1 MPPRETGGMGPE
13 IIGGKGGFQL
23 PPLPKRLTG
32 IIAIVA
38 ILLLLTFGILNTCF
52 EYVRPN
58 EFGIKEAKV
67 GPNRGIQEKVYPPG
81 LAFVLPFGLERIHHF
96 PRNIQVLEL
105 TDFPTRQTTRDRFR
119 PTFFSDKAAKIQT
132 SDGFYVDVDVT
143 ILYRIVDPYKLIN
156 SVGPGLLYHD
166 NGILPKA
173 EPILKQA
180 FGELATEDFY
190 NSPLRV
196 EKAEMARD
204 LLDAELAPKGFK
216 IDHVLVRYFRY
227 SDEIQRNIE
236 LKKLQDQLVFKN
248 QAEGRAAKEEAS
260 LKRVTQEGEMQVRIT
275 LEGGNAYKVKKD
287 AERELYVRK
296 KKAQADLL
304 VQLAEAKRTELK
316 NTAMQVVGADK
327 MVALR
332 MADVLKGLDCII
344 VPAGGETGL
353 NPLDLDQLLT
363 LFGVPMADAKAAP
376 QGPSKLATELLSSIP
391 VPPPLPPPPPPP
403 ALPPPAEPALESPA
417 EVIAPNLTPA
427 QPAAP
432 QPGEEVAQ

>member
-1 MPPRETGGMGPE
+1 MPPRETGGIGPQ
-13 IIGGKGGFQL
+13 IVGGKGGPQL
-23 PPLPKRLTG
+23 PQLPKRLTAVVVTVALVVLLG
-32 IIAIVA
+32 LGAI
-38 ILLLLTFGILNTCF
+38 NTCF
-52 EYVRPN
+52 QYVRPN
-58 EFGIKEAKV
+58 EFGIKEVKV
-67 GPNRGIQEKVYPPG
+67 GLNTGIQEEVYSAG
-81 LAFVLPFGLERIHHF
+81 LAFVLPFGLERIHRF

-105 TDFPTRQTTRDRFR
+105 TDYPTRSVSYDRLR
-119 PTFFSDKAAKIQT
+119 PARFVDKAAKIQT

-143 ILYRIVDPYKLIN
+143 VLYRIVDPYKLIT

-196 EKAEMARD
+196 AKAQMARD
-204 LLDAELAPKGFK
+204 LLHAELEPKGLSV
-216 IDHVLVRYFRY
+216 DRVLVRYFRY

-248 QAEGRAAKEEAS
+248 QAQGKAAMEEAQ
-260 LKRVTQEGEMQVRIT
+260 LKRVKQEGEMQVQIT

-296 KKAQADLL
+296 KKAEADLI

-316 NTAMQVVGADK
+316 NAAMQVIGADK

-332 MADVLKGLDCII
+332 MADVLRGLETII
-344 VPAGGETGL
+344 VPAGGEAGL

-363 LFGVPMADAKAAP
+363 LFGIPMDTRGGGAK
-376 QGPSKLATELLSSIP
+376 GPSKDAAKLLSSIP
-391 VPPPLPPPPPPP
+391 EPPPLSTLLPPPLPE
-403 ALPPPAEPALESPA
+403 PAEPALQVPA
-417 EVIAPNLTPA
+417 EVVAPA
-427 QPAAP
+427 PAAAAP
-432 QPGEEVAQ
+432 GAAQPGEEVVQ